1 MYRRAFLS
9 ITATALS
16 AAILLPAKAL
26 AESSEMQTDTKQE
39 ATDSVKSSKAH
50 TDTKKKPTD
59 TAESSKMQTDTKQE
73 ATDSVKSSK
82 AHTDTK
88 KKPTDSVKKK
98 DKPQKHQSTKSKKHG
113 HKEKPVVTKQI
124 EPPAIK
130 AN

>member
-9 ITATALS
+9 ITVTALS

-26 AESSEMQTDTKQE
+26 AESSETQTNTQKE
-39 ATDSVKSSKAH
+39 ATDTV
-50 TDTKKKPTD
+50 
-59 TAESSKMQTDTKQE
+59 ESPETQT
-73 ATDSVKSSK
+73 S
-82 AHTDTK
+82 TK

-98 DKPQKHQSTKSKKHG
+98 DKPKKHHRKKSKKHG

-124 EPPAIK
+124 EPPAIQ

>member
-9 ITATALS
+9 ITVTALS
-16 AAILLPAKAL
+16 AAILLPAKTL

-39 ATDSVKSSKAH
+39 VADSV
-50 TDTKKKPTD
+50 
-59 TAESSKMQTDTKQE
+59 E
-73 ATDSVKSSK
+73 
-82 AHTDTK
+82 
-88 KKPTDSVKKK
+88 KK
-98 DKPQKHQSTKSKKHG
+98 DKPEKHHRKKSKKHG

>member
-26 AESSEMQTDTKQE
+26 AESSET
-39 ATDSVKSSKAH
+39 H
-50 TDTKKKPTD
+50 TN
-59 TAESSKMQTDTKQE
+59 
-73 ATDSVKSSK
+73 
-82 AHTDTK
+82 TK

-98 DKPQKHQSTKSKKHG
+98 DKAEKHHPKKSKKHG

>member
-39 ATDSVKSSKAH
+39 V
-50 TDTKKKPTD
+50 TD
-59 TAESSKMQTDTKQE
+59 TAESSEMQTDTKQE

-82 AHTDTK
+82 AHTNTK

-98 DKPQKHQSTKSKKHG
+98 DKAEKHHPKKSKKHG